1 MADAAENRRGHRRP
15 TALTADVAD
24 VIVATVAGG
33 GTLGEAA
40 RAAGVS
46 ERTLGPGLPP
56 VARNRRV
63 SSSGAS
69 SCRSPRG
76 NSRGRRSPQRLSG
89 SARIGGAAGLDP
101 LADVFAEVDPDYST
115 ASALRRT
122 GRLDTIRSSRSA

>member
-46 ERTLGPGLPP
+46 ERTLRSWLAAGRSQPQGVLLGRVLVSKPARELSWEEIAAALERERPDRWGLP
-56 VARNRRV
+56 
-63 SSSGAS
+63 
-69 SCRSPRG
+69 
-76 NSRGRRSPQRLSG
+76 
-89 SARIGGAAGLDP
+89 GLDP
-101 LADVFAEVDPDYST
+101 LADVFAEVDPD
-115 ASALRRT
+115 
-122 GRLDTIRSSRSA
+122 